1 MIVLPA
7 YIVQAGI
14 ITWWISTIFLT
25 IKKLLDI
32 LFGFMY
38 YLNLGM
44 GLSSI
49 CSICLNMKSVL
60 KHHAMRVVCD

>member
-25 IKKLLDI
+25 MQSFKIK
-32 LFGFMY
+32 
-38 YLNLGM
+38 
-44 GLSSI
+44 
-49 CSICLNMKSVL
+49 CEKS
-60 KHHAMRVVCD
+60 